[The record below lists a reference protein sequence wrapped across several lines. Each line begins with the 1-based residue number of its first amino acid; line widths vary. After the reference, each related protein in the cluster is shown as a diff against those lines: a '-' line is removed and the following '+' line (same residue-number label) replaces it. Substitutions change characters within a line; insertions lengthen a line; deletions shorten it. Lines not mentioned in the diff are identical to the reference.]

1 MAKTP
6 SPIAWASRQQAEDC
20 DHAAEYLALL
30 LPARA
35 AKALGTAF
43 RRASV
48 DTHLA
53 KNIVRAARVT
63 PLPRTNKKVK
73 EDLRK
78 IARGKALPP
87 ILLVRGDAARAHN
100 ARMRCILWEKNKD
113 HIMYDRVNEWWGM
126 PALAAC
132 RWREAI
138 DRRNFF
144 VRRELVRPSFSAVPP
159 CAVRGCVAGSSPPP

>member
-43 RRASV
+43 RCASV

-87 ILLVRGDAARAHN
+87 ILLVRGDAARDLPLIVADGMHRLS
-100 ARMRCILWEKNKD
+100 AAWHHDESAGVACVLV
-113 HIMYDRVNEWWGM
+113 DRPKG
-126 PALAAC
+126 
-132 RWREAI
+132 
-138 DRRNFF
+138 
-144 VRRELVRPSFSAVPP
+144 
-159 CAVRGCVAGSSPPP
+159 

>member
-63 PLPRTNKKVK
+63 PLPKTNKKVK

-78 IARGKALPP
+78 ITRGKALPP
-87 ILLVRGDAARAHN
+87 ILLVRGDAARDLPLIVADGMHRLS
-100 ARMRCILWEKNKD
+100 AAWHHDESADVACVLV
-113 HIMYDRVNEWWGM
+113 DRPKG
-126 PALAAC
+126 
-132 RWREAI
+132 
-138 DRRNFF
+138 
-144 VRRELVRPSFSAVPP
+144 
-159 CAVRGCVAGSSPPP
+159 